1 MGGFAYNI
9 GLLDYQQRSRI
20 EQVIVNATYQ
30 QRFRQ
35 FDELHRSFE
44 TVLDSIVTW
53 TGGINVYD
61 ITKYKDYPTAL
72 VEEYFKDPDVKKL
85 YNISNDFEFG

>member
-30 QRFRQ
+30 ERFRQ

-44 TVLDSIVTW
+44 TVLDAIVTW
-53 TGGINVYD
+53 SGGVNVYD
-61 ITKYKDYPTAL
+61 FTKYKNYPSIK
-72 VEEYFKDPDVKKL
+72 F
-85 YNISNDFEFG
+85 N